1 MNKHQRLKQMVTAN
15 RKWLLV
21 RLGFAIPIG
30 VLLFFFLQTETQS
43 LVYGS
48 LMVVSLL
55 AYGVIIMRESRFMSS
70 FTDNIR
76 AKRVIHIQ
84 YVFDYMMVVF
94 GCLFFPLLLKLETIS
109 WVPFF
114 IFSLAALALV
124 IVERL
129 LDEKVK
135 RIDPQQPRRRDVKR
149 ESF

>member
-1 MNKHQRLKQMVTAN
+1 MITGN
-15 RKWLLV
+15 RKSLLI

-43 LVYGS
+43 LIYGS
-48 LMVVSLL
+48 LIIVSLL
-55 AYGVIIMRESRFMSS
+55 AYGVMIMRESRFMSS
-70 FTDNIR
+70 FTDHIR

-94 GCLFFPLLLKLETIS
+94 ICLFFPLLMKIETIS

-114 IFSLAALALV
+114 IFSLTALALV

-135 RIDPQQPRRRDVKR
+135 LIDPEQPTRRDIKR

>member
-1 MNKHQRLKQMVTAN
+1 MNKHQRLKEMITGN
-15 RKWLLV
+15 RKSLLI

-43 LVYGS
+43 LIYGS
-48 LMVVSLL
+48 LIIVSLL
-55 AYGVIIMRESRFMSS
+55 AYGVMIMRESRFMSS
-70 FTDNIR
+70 FTDHIR

-84 YVFDYMMVVF
+84 YVFNYMMVVF
-94 GCLFFPLLLKLETIS
+94 ICLFFPLLMKIETIS

-114 IFSLAALALV
+114 IFSLTALALV

-135 RIDPQQPRRRDVKR
+135 LIDPEQPTRRDIKR

>member
-1 MNKHQRLKQMVTAN
+1 
-15 RKWLLV
+15 
-21 RLGFAIPIG
+21 
-30 VLLFFFLQTETQS
+30 
-43 LVYGS
+43 
-48 LMVVSLL
+48 
-55 AYGVIIMRESRFMSS
+55 MSS
-70 FTDNIR
+70 FTDQVR

-94 GCLFFPLLLKLETIS
+94 ICLFFPLLTKLETIS

-114 IFSLAALALV
+114 IFSFTALALV

-135 RIDPQQPRRRDVKR
+135 LVDPQQPTRRDVKQ

>member
-15 RKWLLV
+15 RRWLIV

-30 VLLFFFLQTETQS
+30 VLLFFFLQTETQA
-43 LVYGS
+43 LAYGS

-55 AYGVIIMRESRFMSS
+55 VYGVMIMRESRFMSS
-70 FTDNIR
+70 FTDHIR

-94 GCLFFPLLLKLETIS
+94 ICLFFPLLMKIETIS

-114 IFSLAALALV
+114 IFSLTALALV

-135 RIDPQQPRRRDVKR
+135 LIDPEQPTRRAVKR

>member
-1 MNKHQRLKQMVTAN
+1 MNKHERLKKMIKGN

-30 VLLFFFLQTETQS
+30 VLLFFFLQTETHA
-43 LVYGS
+43 LLYGS
-48 LMVVSLL
+48 LMIASLL
-55 AYGVIIMRESRFMSS
+55 AYGVMIVRESRFMSS
-70 FTDNIR
+70 FTDHIR

-94 GCLFFPLLLKLETIS
+94 ICLFFPLLLKLETIS
-109 WVPFF
+109 WVPYFV
-114 IFSLAALALV
+114 FSLTALALV
-124 IVERL
+124 LVERL

-135 RIDPQQPRRRDVKR
+135 LIDPEQPTRRDVKR

>member
-1 MNKHQRLKQMVTAN
+1 MNKHQRLKKMITGN
-15 RKWLLV
+15 RKSLLI

-43 LVYGS
+43 LIYGS
-48 LMVVSLL
+48 LIIVSLL
-55 AYGVIIMRESRFMSS
+55 AYGVMIMRESRFMSS
-70 FTDNIR
+70 FTDHIR

-94 GCLFFPLLLKLETIS
+94 ICLFFPLLMKIETIS

-114 IFSLAALALV
+114 IFSLTALALV

-135 RIDPQQPRRRDVKR
+135 LIDPEQPTRRDIKR

>member
-30 VLLFFFLQTETQS
+30 VLLFFFLQTETRS
-43 LVYGS
+43 ILYGS
-48 LMVVSLL
+48 LMIASLL
-55 AYGVIIMRESRFMSS
+55 VYGVMIGRESRFMSS
-70 FTDNIR
+70 FTDQVR

-94 GCLFFPLLLKLETIS
+94 ICLFFPLLTKLETIS

-114 IFSLAALALV
+114 IFSFTALALV

-135 RIDPQQPRRRDVKR
+135 LVDPQQPTRRDVKQ

>member
-1 MNKHQRLKQMVTAN
+1 MNKHQRLKEMITGN
-15 RKWLLV
+15 RKWLLI

-30 VLLFFFLQTETQS
+30 VLLFFFLHTETRS

-48 LMVVSLL
+48 LIVVSLL

-70 FTDNIR
+70 FTDHIR

-94 GCLFFPLLLKLETIS
+94 ICLFFPMLMKIETIS

-114 IFSLAALALV
+114 IFSLTALALV

-135 RIDPQQPRRRDVKR
+135 LIDPEQPTRRDVKR

>member
-15 RKWLLV
+15 RKLLLV

-30 VLLFFFLQTETQS
+30 VLLFFFLQTETRS

-55 AYGVIIMRESRFMSS
+55 AYGVMIMRESRFMSS
-70 FTDNIR
+70 FTDHSR

-94 GCLFFPLLLKLETIS
+94 SCLFS
-109 WVPFF
+109 RC
-114 IFSLAALALV
+114 S
-124 IVERL
+124 
-129 LDEKVK
+129 
-135 RIDPQQPRRRDVKR
+135 
-149 ESF
+149 

>member
-1 MNKHQRLKQMVTAN
+1 MNKHQRLKEMITGN
-15 RKWLLV
+15 RKLLLI

-30 VLLFFFLQTETQS
+30 VLLFLFLQTDTQS

-55 AYGVIIMRESRFMSS
+55 AYGVMIMRESRFMSS
-70 FTDNIR
+70 FTDFIR
-76 AKRVIHIQ
+76 AKRIIHIQ
-84 YVFDYMMVVF
+84 YVCDYMMVVF
-94 GCLFFPLLLKLETIS
+94 ICLFFPLLMKIETIS

-114 IFSLAALALV
+114 MFSLTALVLV

-129 LDEKVK
+129 LDKKVK
-135 RIDPQQPRRRDVKR
+135 QIDPEQPTRRDVKR

>member
-1 MNKHQRLKQMVTAN
+1 
-15 RKWLLV
+15 
-21 RLGFAIPIG
+21 
-30 VLLFFFLQTETQS
+30 
-43 LVYGS
+43 
-48 LMVVSLL
+48 MVVSLL
-55 AYGVIIMRESRFMSS
+55 AYGVMIRRESRFMSS
-70 FTDNIR
+70 FTDHIR

-94 GCLFFPLLLKLETIS
+94 ICLFFPLLMKLETIS

-114 IFSLAALALV
+114 IFSLTALALV

-135 RIDPQQPRRRDVKR
+135 LIDPETPRRRDVKR

>member
-1 MNKHQRLKQMVTAN
+1 MNKHKRLKEMITGN
-15 RKWLLV
+15 RKSLLI

-43 LVYGS
+43 LIYGS
-48 LMVVSLL
+48 LIIVSLL
-55 AYGVIIMRESRFMSS
+55 AYGVMIMRESRFMSS
-70 FTDNIR
+70 FTDHIR

-94 GCLFFPLLLKLETIS
+94 ICLFFPLLMKIETIS

-114 IFSLAALALV
+114 IFSLTALALV

-135 RIDPQQPRRRDVKR
+135 LIDPEQPTRRDIKR

>member
-1 MNKHQRLKQMVTAN
+1 MNKHQRLKEMITGN
-15 RKWLLV
+15 RKSLLV

-30 VLLFFFLQTETQS
+30 VLLFFSLQTETRS
-43 LVYGS
+43 LMYGS

-55 AYGVIIMRESRFMSS
+55 AYGVMIMRESRFMSS
-70 FTDNIR
+70 FTDHIR
-76 AKRVIHIQ
+76 AKQVIHIQ

-94 GCLFFPLLLKLETIS
+94 SCLFFPLLLKLETIS

-114 IFSLAALALV
+114 IFSLTALALV

-135 RIDPQQPRRRDVKR
+135 RIDPEQPRRRDVKR

>member
-15 RKWLLV
+15 RRWLLV

-30 VLLFFFLQTETQS
+30 VLLFFFLQTETRS

-48 LMVVSLL
+48 LMVLSLL
-55 AYGVIIMRESRFMSS
+55 AYGVMIRRESRFMSS
-70 FTDNIR
+70 FTDHIR

-94 GCLFFPLLLKLETIS
+94 SCLFFPLLLKLETIS
-109 WVPFF
+109 WVLFF

>member
-1 MNKHQRLKQMVTAN
+1 MNKHQRLKEMITGN

-21 RLGFAIPIG
+21 RLGFAIPVC

-43 LVYGS
+43 ILYGS
-48 LMVVSLL
+48 LMIASLL
-55 AYGVIIMRESRFMSS
+55 AYGVMIGRESRFMSS
-70 FTDNIR
+70 FTDHVR

-94 GCLFFPLLLKLETIS
+94 ICLFFPLLMMLETIS

-114 IFSLAALALV
+114 IFSLTAVALV

-135 RIDPQQPRRRDVKR
+135 LIDPQQPTRRDIKR

>member
-15 RKWLLV
+15 RRWLLV

-30 VLLFFFLQTETQS
+30 VLLFFFLQTETRS

-48 LMVVSLL
+48 LMVLSLL
-55 AYGVIIMRESRFMSS
+55 AYGVMIRRESRFMSS
-70 FTDNIR
+70 FTDHIR

-94 GCLFFPLLLKLETIS
+94 SCLFFPVLLKLETIS

>member
-15 RKWLLV
+15 RKCLLV

-30 VLLFFFLQTETQS
+30 VLLFFFLQTETRS

-55 AYGVIIMRESRFMSS
+55 AYGVMIMRESRFMSS
-70 FTDNIR
+70 FTDHSR

-94 GCLFFPLLLKLETIS
+94 SCLFFPLLWKLETIS
-109 WVPFF
+109 WAPFF

-135 RIDPQQPRRRDVKR
+135 RIDPEQPRRRDVKR

>member
-15 RKWLLV
+15 RRWLLV
-21 RLGFAIPIG
+21 RLGFAIPVG
-30 VLLFFFLQTETQS
+30 VLLFFFLQTETRS
-43 LVYGS
+43 LMYGS

-55 AYGVIIMRESRFMSS
+55 AYGVMIGRESRFMSS
-70 FTDNIR
+70 FTDHIR
-76 AKRVIHIQ
+76 AKRIIHIQ

-94 GCLFFPLLLKLETIS
+94 SCLFFPLLLKLETIS

>member
-1 MNKHQRLKQMVTAN
+1 MNKHQRLKEMIKGN
-15 RKWLLV
+15 RKSLLI

-43 LVYGS
+43 LIYGS
-48 LMVVSLL
+48 LIIVSLL
-55 AYGVIIMRESRFMSS
+55 AYGVMIRRESRFMSS
-70 FTDNIR
+70 FTDHIR

-94 GCLFFPLLLKLETIS
+94 ICLFFPLLMKIETIS

-114 IFSLAALALV
+114 IFSLTALALV

-135 RIDPQQPRRRDVKR
+135 LIDPEQPTRRDVKR

>member
-30 VLLFFFLQTETQS
+30 VLLFFFLQTETHS

-55 AYGVIIMRESRFMSS
+55 AYGVMIMRESRFMGS
-70 FTDNIR
+70 FTDHIR

-84 YVFDYMMVVF
+84 YVFDYMMVIF
-94 GCLFFPLLLKLETIS
+94 GCLFFPLLLKLETSS

-135 RIDPQQPRRRDVKR
+135 RIDSQQPRRRDVKR

>member
-30 VLLFFFLQTETQS
+30 VLLFFFLQTETRS
-43 LVYGS
+43 LMYGS
-48 LMVVSLL
+48 LMVLSLL
-55 AYGVIIMRESRFMSS
+55 AYGVMIMRESRFMSS
-70 FTDNIR
+70 FTDHIR

-94 GCLFFPLLLKLETIS
+94 SCLFFPLLLKLETIS

>member
-1 MNKHQRLKQMVTAN
+1 MNKHQRLKEMITGN

-21 RLGFAIPIG
+21 RLGFAIPVG

-43 LVYGS
+43 ILYGS
-48 LMVVSLL
+48 LMIASLL
-55 AYGVIIMRESRFMSS
+55 AYGVRIGRESRFMSN
-70 FTDNIR
+70 FTDQVR

-94 GCLFFPLLLKLETIS
+94 ICLFFPLLMKLETIS

-114 IFSLAALALV
+114 IFSLTALALV

-135 RIDPQQPRRRDVKR
+135 LIDSQQPTRRDVKR

>member
-1 MNKHQRLKQMVTAN
+1 MNKHQRLKEMITGN
-15 RKWLLV
+15 RKSLLI

-43 LVYGS
+43 LIYGS
-48 LMVVSLL
+48 LIIVSLL
-55 AYGVIIMRESRFMSS
+55 AYGVMIMRESRFMSS
-70 FTDNIR
+70 FTDHIR

-94 GCLFFPLLLKLETIS
+94 ICLFFPLLMKIETIS

-114 IFSLAALALV
+114 IFSLTALALV

-135 RIDPQQPRRRDVKR
+135 LIDPEQPTRRDIKR

>member
-21 RLGFAIPIG
+21 RLGFAIPVG
-30 VLLFFFLQTETQS
+30 VLLFFFLQTETRS

-55 AYGVIIMRESRFMSS
+55 AYGVMIRRESRFMSS
-70 FTDNIR
+70 FTDHIR

-94 GCLFFPLLLKLETIS
+94 SCLFFPLLLKLETIS

-135 RIDPQQPRRRDVKR
+135 RIDPEQPRRRDVKR

>member
-1 MNKHQRLKQMVTAN
+1 MNKHQRLKQMVTVN
-15 RKWLLV
+15 RKWVLV

-30 VLLFFFLQTETQS
+30 VLLFFFLQTETRS
-43 LVYGS
+43 LMYGS

-55 AYGVIIMRESRFMSS
+55 AYGVMIRRESRFMSS
-70 FTDNIR
+70 FTDHIR

-94 GCLFFPLLLKLETIS
+94 ICLFFPLLMKLETIS

-114 IFSLAALALV
+114 IFSLTALALV

-135 RIDPQQPRRRDVKR
+135 LIDPETPRRRDGKR

>member
-1 MNKHQRLKQMVTAN
+1 MNKHQRLKEMITGN
-15 RKWLLV
+15 RKSLLI

-43 LVYGS
+43 LIYGS
-48 LMVVSLL
+48 LIIVSLL
-55 AYGVIIMRESRFMSS
+55 AYGVMIMRESRFMSS
-70 FTDNIR
+70 FTDHIR

-94 GCLFFPLLLKLETIS
+94 ICLFFPLLMKIETIS

-114 IFSLAALALV
+114 IFSLTALALV

-135 RIDPQQPRRRDVKR
+135 LIDPEQPKRRDIKR

>member
-1 MNKHQRLKQMVTAN
+1 MNKHQRLKEMITGN

-21 RLGFAIPIG
+21 RLGFAIPVG
-30 VLLFFFLQTETQS
+30 VLLFFFLQTETRS
-43 LVYGS
+43 ILYGS
-48 LMVVSLL
+48 LMIASLL
-55 AYGVIIMRESRFMSS
+55 AYGVMIGREGQFMSS
-70 FTDNIR
+70 FTDHVR

-94 GCLFFPLLLKLETIS
+94 ICLFFPLLMKLETIS

-114 IFSLAALALV
+114 IFSLTALALV

-135 RIDPQQPRRRDVKR
+135 LIDPQQPRRRDVKR

>member
-1 MNKHQRLKQMVTAN
+1 MNKHQRLKEMITGN

-21 RLGFAIPIG
+21 RLGFAIPVG
-30 VLLFFFLQTETQS
+30 VLLFFFLQTETRS
-43 LVYGS
+43 ILYGS
-48 LMVVSLL
+48 LMIASLL
-55 AYGVIIMRESRFMSS
+55 AYGVMIGRESRFMSS
-70 FTDNIR
+70 FTDHVR

-94 GCLFFPLLLKLETIS
+94 ICLFFPLLMKFETIS

-114 IFSLAALALV
+114 IFSLTAVALM

-135 RIDPQQPRRRDVKR
+135 LIDPEQPTRRDVKR